1 MKRFTTSDGLSLA
14 YEDDGEGQAVLCLA
28 GLTRTHRDFDDML
41 PYIKGA
47 RLIRMDYRGRGES
60 DWDPNP
66 QNYTVPIEARDAI
79 ELLDHL
85 GVEKA
90 AIIGSSRGGIIGMF
104 LAATAKDRIT
114 GVLLND
120 VGPELDRAD
129 LSRIASYVGR
139 NPPWRDYLEAAAKL
153 PDEMPGFDDIIPERW
168 AIEAVRQ
175 WRQTPDGLVNRY
187 DPALRITTEAT
198 LNGPEVDMWPLFD
211 AMNGLPVALLRGE
224 NSKLLSEAA
233 VERMMERRPDIIF
246 AEVMDRGHIP
256 LLDEYESLLVID
268 EFLASTA

>member
-85 GVEKA
+85 GIEKA

-104 LAATAKDRIT
+104 LAATAKERIT

-120 VGPELDRAD
+120 VGPELDRSD

>member
-66 QNYTVPIEARDAI
+66 QNYTVPVEARDAI

-85 GVEKA
+85 GIEKA

-104 LAATAKDRIT
+104 LAATAKERIT

-120 VGPELDRAD
+120 VGPELDRSD